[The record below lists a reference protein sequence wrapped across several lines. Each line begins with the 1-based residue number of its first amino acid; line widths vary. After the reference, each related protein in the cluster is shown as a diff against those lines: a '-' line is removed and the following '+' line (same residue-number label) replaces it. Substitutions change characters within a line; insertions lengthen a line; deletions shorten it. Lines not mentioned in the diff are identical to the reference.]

1 MDSEGLELNH
11 SLEIFKT
18 KSVLYVEDEKGVQKN
33 VGEILQM
40 YFEKV
45 FLADDGEKALEKFD
59 KNHID
64 LLILDICMPKIDG
77 LKLLQIIR
85 EDNKK
90 IPVIM
95 LTAHNEQEYLQ
106 RAVELNITRYLNKP
120 FSKSSLQDA
129 LLSCAEWMACML
141 GGLVVNIYKGLLYDV
156 LTKTMISEGE
166 KIYLSK
172 KEYQLLELFLKNR
185 ERMLKFED
193 ILNEV
198 WDEDVSKEALKSV
211 IKSLRKKAPN
221 LQIQNVFGDGYIFK

>member
-1 MDSEGLELNH
+1 MNN

-18 KSVLYVEDEKGVQKN
+18 KNALYVEDEKGVQKN
-33 VGEILQM
+33 VGEILEM

-45 FLADDGEKALEKFD
+45 FLASDGEEALEKFD
-59 KNHID
+59 KNRID

-85 EDNKK
+85 EDDKK

-120 FSKSSLQDA
+120 FSKNSLQDA

-156 LTKTMISEGE
+156 LTKALILDGN

-172 KEYQLLELFLKNR
+172 KEYHLLEFFLKNR

-193 ILNEV
+193 ILNEI

-221 LQIQNVFGDGYIFK
+221 LQIQNVFGNGYIFQ

>member
-1 MDSEGLELNH
+1 MNN

-18 KSVLYVEDEKGVQKN
+18 KNVLYAEDEKGVQKN
-33 VGEILQM
+33 VGEILEM
-40 YFEKV
+40 YFETV
-45 FLADDGEKALEKFD
+45 FLASDGEEALEKFD
-59 KNHID
+59 KNRID

-95 LTAHNEQEYLQ
+95 LTAHNEQEYLK

-120 FSKSSLQDA
+120 FSTSSLQDA
-129 LLSCAEWMACML
+129 LLSCAEWIACML
-141 GGLVVNIYKGLLYDV
+141 GGLVVNIYKGLLYDA
-156 LTKTMISEGE
+156 LTKALIFDGN

-172 KEYQLLELFLKNR
+172 KEYQLLEFFLKNR

-193 ILNEV
+193 ILNEI

-211 IKSLRKKAPN
+211 IKSLRRKAPN
-221 LQIQNVFGDGYIFK
+221 LQIQNVFGDGYIFQ